1 MVPCAGNRRSRR
13 LGFGV
18 PIFMKDVKP
27 VKNNRSF
34 EGDQPKVSSD
44 EDTSMAENLLVAC
57 EKVSSERYQA
67 FVENIEE
74 GVYEVDLHGNF
85 LYFNQFLCNV
95 FGYPKEEIQFQ
106 NFTKFMTEEYAKQ
119 AFETF
124 NRIYKTGRGFSDL
137 IWRIKDKKG
146 ETRIIDF
153 SANQIT
159 DEDGKIIGFRG
170 IARDITNKF
179 KTQRALQESERR
191 YKTLLDFVPH
201 PLVVFTLDGHVSY
214 LNPAFTTI
222 FGWSLHEL
230 VGKRIPYIPPGL
242 EEETSGNIRKLF
254 EDGIILRHET
264 QRLTKD
270 GQMLDVAL
278 RAAVFSE
285 NEGEPSGELVLL
297 RNITHQKR
305 IERNNE
311 ALLRTS
317 MALPEYP
324 DLDHLLGYI
333 SAEVKQLLEAEGSLV
348 ILLDKEKNELF
359 FKSGAHDDSAIE
371 KRMKEVRFPATKG
384 VSGRVIRTGEPVVV
398 ADTSK
403 DPDFYSVVDTQVGF
417 KTKSLLDVP
426 LRSGD
431 QIVGVLCVM
440 NKKRGTFDDTDV
452 ELLNTISGTVALSIE
467 NARVSMEIK
476 EAYKEVTSLNRAK
489 DKVINHLSHEL
500 RTPLAVLGASL
511 GILGKRLASLPPEVY
526 EPTIDRARR
535 NLARILDM
543 QYEVEDIMREQHYDT
558 HHLLSLLL
566 DECTDEL
573 EALVAEEVGEGRI
586 VKRIKKR
593 IDEIFGPKESRSEE
607 IQLDQ
612 FVFKTLEEIKP
623 RFSHRKINLNLGLE
637 SAPSICMP
645 VDPLKKLV
653 VGLVKNA
660 IENTPDEGKI
670 EVKTQKRGE
679 GVELSVRDYGVGI
692 TRDNQKRIFE
702 GFFVTQETM
711 DYSTKQEFDF
721 NAGGKGAD
729 LLRMKIFSERY
740 NFKINMVSSRCRYIP
755 LDQDVCP
762 GNILKCDFCK
772 EKNDCYASGGTIFTI
787 FFPSAKVHLEE

>member
-1 MVPCAGNRRSRR
+1 
-13 LGFGV
+13 
-18 PIFMKDVKP
+18 MKDIKP
-27 VKNNRSF
+27 VKNSRSF
-34 EGDQPKVSSD
+34 EGDQPQISSD
-44 EDTSMAENLLVAC
+44 EDTTVAENLLVAC

-74 GVYEVDLHGNF
+74 GVYEVDIHGNF
-85 LYFNQFLCNV
+85 LYFNQSLCKV
-95 FGYPKEEIQFQ
+95 FGYPREEIQFQ

-119 AFETF
+119 ALETF
-124 NRIYKTGRGFSDL
+124 NRIYETGQGFSDL
-137 IWRIKDKKG
+137 IWKIKDKKD
-146 ETRIIDF
+146 ESRIIEF

-170 IARDITNKF
+170 IARDITSKF
-179 KTQRALQESERR
+179 RIQRALQESERR

-214 LNPAFTTI
+214 LNPAFTKI
-222 FGWSLHEL
+222 FGWSLDEL
-230 VGKRIPYIPPGL
+230 AGKKIPYIPPGL

-270 GQMLDVAL
+270 GRILDVAF

-297 RNITHQKR
+297 RDITHQKR
-305 IERNNE
+305 IERNSE

-324 DLDHLLGYI
+324 DLDDLLGYI

-359 FKSGAHDDSAIE
+359 FKSGAHDDLAIE

-403 DPDFYSVVDTQVGF
+403 DPDFYSVVDKQVGF

-426 LRSGD
+426 LKSGD
-431 QIVGVLCVM
+431 QTVGVLCVM
-440 NKKRGTFDDTDV
+440 NKKRGTFDETDI

-476 EAYKEVTSLNRAK
+476 EAYNEVTSLNRAK

-511 GILGKRLASLPPEVY
+511 SILGKRLTSLPLEVY

-535 NLARILDM
+535 NLDRILDM
-543 QYEVEDIMREQHYDT
+543 QYEVEDIMREQHYDA

-566 DECTDEL
+566 DECADEL

-593 IDEIFGPKESRSEE
+593 IDAIFGPKETPPEE
-607 IQLDQ
+607 ILLDQ
-612 FVFKTLEEIKP
+612 FVFRTLEEIKP
-623 RFSHRKINLNLGLE
+623 HFSHRKIDLNLKLE
-637 SAPSICMP
+637 SAPSIYIP
-645 VDPLKKLV
+645 ADPLKKLV

-670 EVKTQKRGE
+670 EVNIQKKGA
-679 GVELSVRDYGVGI
+679 GVELVVRDYGVGI
-692 TRDNQKRIFE
+692 TTENQRRIFE

-711 DYSTKQEFDF
+711 NYSTKQEFDF

-740 NFKINMVSSRCRYIP
+740 DFKINMVSSRCCYIP

-772 EKNDCYASGGTIFTI
+772 EKNDCYVSGGTIFTI
-787 FFPSAKVHLEE
+787 FFPAAQIHLEK

>member
-1 MVPCAGNRRSRR
+1 
-13 LGFGV
+13 
-18 PIFMKDVKP
+18 MKDIKP
-27 VKNNRSF
+27 GKNNRSF
-34 EGDQPKVSSD
+34 EGDQPQISSD
-44 EDTSMAENLLVAC
+44 EDAPMGENLLVAC

-74 GVYEVDLHGNF
+74 GVYEVDIHGNF
-85 LYFNQFLCNV
+85 LYFNQSLCKL
-95 FGYPKEEIQFQ
+95 FGFPKEEIQFQ
-106 NFTKFMTEEYAKQ
+106 NFTKFMTEEDAKH

-124 NRIYKTGRGFSDL
+124 NRIYQTGRGISDL
-137 IWRIKDKKG
+137 IWKIRDKKG
-146 ETRIIDF
+146 ESKIIEF

-159 DEDGKIIGFRG
+159 DQDGKIIGFRG
-170 IARDITNKF
+170 IARDITSKF

-201 PLVVFTLDGHVSY
+201 PIVVFTLNGHVSY
-214 LNPAFTTI
+214 LNPAFTKI
-222 FGWSLHEL
+222 FGWSLDEL
-230 VGKRIPYIPPGL
+230 AGKKIPYIPPGL

-270 GQMLDVAL
+270 GRILDVAF
-278 RAAVFSE
+278 RASVFSE
-285 NEGEPSGELVLL
+285 NLDEPSGELVLL
-297 RNITHQKR
+297 RDITHQKR

-324 DLDHLLGYI
+324 DLDDLLGYI
-333 SAEVKQLLEAEGSLV
+333 SAEVKQLLGAEGSLV

-359 FKSGAHDDSAIE
+359 FKSGAHDDLAIQN
-371 KRMKEVRFPATKG
+371 RIKEVRFPATKG
-384 VSGRVIRTGEPVVV
+384 VSGRVIRTGDPVVV

-403 DPDFYSVVDTQVGF
+403 DPDFYSGVDAQLGF

-431 QIVGVLCVM
+431 QIFGVLCVM
-440 NKKRGTFDDTDV
+440 NKKRGVFDETDI

-476 EAYKEVTSLNRAK
+476 EAYNEVTSLNRAK

-511 GILGKRLASLPPEVY
+511 NILGKRLASLPLELY
-526 EPTIDRARR
+526 EPTIERGQR
-535 NLARILDM
+535 NLTRILDM
-543 QYEVEDIMREQHYDT
+543 QYQVEDIMREQHYDT

-566 DECTDEL
+566 DECADEL
-573 EALVAEEVGEGRI
+573 EALAAEEVGEGRI
-586 VKRIKKR
+586 VERIKKR
-593 IDEIFGPKESRSEE
+593 IDEIFGPKESRPEE
-607 IQLDQ
+607 ILLDQ
-612 FVFKTLEEIKP
+612 FVFRAIEEIKP
-623 RFSHRKINLNLGLE
+623 RFSHRKINLKLKLV
-637 SAPSICMP
+637 STQSICMP
-645 VDPLKKLV
+645 VDSLKKLV

-660 IENTPDEGKI
+660 IENTPDQGKI
-670 EVKTQKRGE
+670 EVYTQKKGK
-679 GVELSVRDYGVGI
+679 GVELVVRDYGVGI
-692 TRDNQKRIFE
+692 TTENQRRIFE
-702 GFFVTQETM
+702 GFFVTQETLN
-711 DYSTKQEFDF
+711 YSTKQKFDF

-772 EKNDCYASGGTIFTI
+772 EKKDCYDSGGTIFTI
-787 FFPSAKVHLEE
+787 FFPSAKVCREE

>member
-1 MVPCAGNRRSRR
+1 
-13 LGFGV
+13 
-18 PIFMKDVKP
+18 MKDIKL

-34 EGDQPKVSSD
+34 EGDQPQISSD
-44 EDTSMAENLLVAC
+44 EDASMAENLLVAC
-57 EKVSSERYQA
+57 DKVSSERYQA

-74 GVYEVDLHGNF
+74 GVYEVDVHGNF
-85 LYFNQFLCNV
+85 LYFNQSLCKV

-106 NFTKFMTEEYAKQ
+106 NFTKFMTEKYAKQ

-124 NRIYKTGRGFSDL
+124 KRIYQTGQGFSDL
-137 IWRIKDKKG
+137 IWEIKDKKG
-146 ETRIIDF
+146 ESRTIEF

-159 DEDGKIIGFRG
+159 DQDGKIIGFRG

-179 KTQRALQESERR
+179 RTQRALRKSERR
-191 YKTLLDFVPH
+191 LRTLLDFVPH
-201 PLVVFTLDGHVSY
+201 PIVVFALDGCVTY
-214 LNPAFTTI
+214 LNPAFTKI
-222 FGWSLHEL
+222 FGWTFDEL
-230 VGKRIPYIPPGL
+230 EGKRIPYIPPGF
-242 EEETSGNIRKLF
+242 EEETSENIRKLL

-270 GQMLDVAL
+270 GRILDVAF

-297 RNITHQKR
+297 RDITHEKR

-324 DLDHLLGYI
+324 DLDDLLGYI
-333 SAEVKQLLEAEGSLV
+333 STEIKQLLEAEGSLV

-359 FKSGAHDDSAIE
+359 FKSGAHDDLAIE

-417 KTKSLLDVP
+417 KTKNLLDVP

-440 NKKRGTFDDTDV
+440 NKKRGTFDETDV
-452 ELLNTISGTVALSIE
+452 ELLNMISGTVALSIE
-467 NARVSMEIK
+467 NARVSSEIK
-476 EAYKEVTSLNRAK
+476 EAYNEIASLNRAK

-511 GILGKRLASLPPEVY
+511 SILGKRLASLPPEVY
-526 EPTIDRARR
+526 EPTIDRAQR

-558 HHLLSLLL
+558 RHLLSLLL
-566 DECTDEL
+566 DECADEL

-586 VKRIKKR
+586 VERIRKR
-593 IDEIFGPKESRSEE
+593 IDEIFGPKEGRSEE
-607 IQLDQ
+607 ILLDQ
-612 FVFKTLEEIKP
+612 FVFRTLEEIKP
-623 RFSHRKINLNLGLE
+623 RFSHRKVDLEPKLE
-637 SAPSICMP
+637 SIPSIWMP

-670 EVKTQKRGE
+670 EVDTQKKGK
-679 GVELSVRDYGVGI
+679 GVELEVRDYGVGI
-692 TRDNQKRIFE
+692 TTGNQRRIFE

-711 DYSTKQEFDF
+711 NYSTKQEFDF

-772 EKNDCYASGGTIFTI
+772 EKSDCYASGGTTFTI
-787 FFPSAKVHLEE
+787 FFPCAKVHQEEGFGSV

>member
-1 MVPCAGNRRSRR
+1 
-13 LGFGV
+13 
-18 PIFMKDVKP
+18 MKETKP
-27 VKNNRSF
+27 VKNNGSLK
-34 EGDQPKVSSD
+34 GDQLQISPD
-44 EDTSMAENLLVAC
+44 EGAPMGENLLVAC
-57 EKVSSERYQA
+57 GKVSSERYQA
-67 FVENIEE
+67 FIENIED
-74 GVYEVDLHGNF
+74 GVYEVDINGNF
-85 LYFNQFLCNV
+85 LYFNQSLCKV

-124 NRIYKTGRGFSDL
+124 NKIYQTGHGFSDL
-137 IWRIKDKKG
+137 IWQIKDKKG
-146 ETRIIDF
+146 ESRIIEF

-159 DEDGKIIGFRG
+159 DQDGKIIGFRG

-179 KTQRALQESERR
+179 RTQQALRKSERR
-191 YKTLLDFVPH
+191 LRTLLNFVPH
-201 PLVVFTLDGHVSY
+201 PIVVFTLDGHVTY
-214 LNPAFTTI
+214 LNPAFTKI
-222 FGWSLHEL
+222 FGWTLDEL
-230 VGKRIPYIPPGL
+230 EGKRIPYIPPGL
-242 EEETSGNIRKLF
+242 EEETSENIRKLF

-270 GQMLDVAL
+270 GRILDVAF

-297 RNITHQKR
+297 RDITHEKR

-324 DLDHLLGYI
+324 DLDDLLGYI
-333 SAEVKQLLEAEGSLV
+333 SSEVKQLLEAEGSLV
-348 ILLDKEKNELF
+348 ILLDKEKKELF

-440 NKKRGTFDDTDV
+440 NKKRGVFDEKDV
-452 ELLNTISGTVALSIE
+452 ELLTMISGTVALSIE
-467 NARVSMEIK
+467 NARVSREIK
-476 EAYKEVTSLNRAK
+476 EAYNEVRSLNRAK
-489 DKVINHLSHEL
+489 DKVITHLSHEL

-511 GILGKRLASLPPEVY
+511 SILGKRLASLPAEVY
-526 EPTIDRARR
+526 EPTINRAQR

-543 QYEVEDIMREQHYDT
+543 QYQVEDIMREQHYDT

-566 DECTDEL
+566 DECADEL

-586 VKRIKKR
+586 VERIKER
-593 IDEIFGPKESRSEE
+593 IDEIFGPKEGRSEE
-607 IQLDQ
+607 IILDQ
-612 FVFKTLEEIKP
+612 FVLRALEEIKP
-623 RFSHRKINLNLGLE
+623 RFSHRKIDLE
-637 SAPSICMP
+637 PKLEPIPSICMP
-645 VDPLKKLV
+645 VGPLKKLV
-653 VGLVKNA
+653 NGLVKNA
-660 IENTPDEGKI
+660 IKNTPDESKI
-670 EVKTQKRGE
+670 EIDTHEKGK
-679 GVELSVRDYGVGI
+679 GVELVVRDYGVGI
-692 TRDNQKRIFE
+692 TTENQRRIFE

-711 DYSTKQEFDF
+711 NYSTKREFDF

-740 NFKINMVSSRCRYIP
+740 DFKIDMTSTRCRYIP
-755 LDQDVCP
+755 LDQDICP
-762 GNILKCDFCK
+762 GSILKCDFCK
-772 EKNDCYASGGTIFTI
+772 EKSDCYASGGTTFTV
-787 FFPSAKVHLEE
+787 FFPSAKVHREGGSEAYDGSRDSFVND